1 MKRGKT
7 MKKLLAILISLTL
20 VLSLAACGENTEIKP
35 DYENAVS
42 FEQALNDG
50 EDLTGKT
57 VTVTVNELVPDSAFG
72 YNIQAGEHLNFCSP
86 DNPGVKAG
94 DTITVKVTEVT
105 SMLGS
110 YVIGYE
116 MVK

>member
-1 MKRGKT
+1 
-7 MKKLLAILISLTL
+7 MKKLFTILISLTL
-20 VLSLAACGENTEIKP
+20 VFALTACGGTTEIKP
-35 DYENAVS
+35 DYENVAA
-42 FEQALNDG
+42 FEKALNDG

-57 VTVTVNELVPDSAFG
+57 VVVTVNELVPNSAFG

-94 DTITVKVTEVT
+94 ETITVKVTEVT

-110 YVIGYE
+110 YIISYE

>member
-1 MKRGKT
+1 
-7 MKKLLAILISLTL
+7 MKKLLAILMTLTL
-20 VLSLAACGENTEIKP
+20 VLSLVACGEKVEVKP
-35 DYENAVS
+35 DYEDTVA

-57 VTVTVNELVPDSAFG
+57 VVVTVNELVPNSAFG

-86 DNPGVKAG
+86 DNPNVKAG
-94 DTITVKVTEVT
+94 DIITVKVGKVT

-110 YVIGYE
+110 YIISYE